1 MPGPPPKRSDQ
12 RRRRNKVTIDH
23 VELDDVVE
31 VPALDI
37 EGAHPLAVDFY
48 ESLRKSGQARYFEPS
63 DWQRARVLAWSLSK
77 MLDTGR
83 PSAMLLAA
91 LQKDMDALLVS
102 EPERR
107 RVRMEIER
115 AAPDMSAE
123 DAKVAQMARYRRAAG
138 SGG

>member
-12 RRRRNKVTIDH
+12 RRRRNKVNVDR
-23 VELDDVVE
+23 VELDEVVS

-37 EGAHPLAVDFY
+37 EDAHPLAVDFY
-48 ESLRKSGQARYFEPS
+48 ESLRTSGQARYYEPS
-63 DWQRARVLAWSLSK
+63 DWQRARIMAWSLSQ
-77 MLDTGR
+77 MLNSGR

-102 EPERR
+102 EAERR

-115 AAPDMSAE
+115 TAADTSVE
-123 DAKVAQMARYRRAAG
+123 DAKVAQMERYRRVA
-138 SGG
+138 SGD